1 MSPEEKASRLL
12 AFANGDIRVLVT
24 KPSIAGMGLNFQI
37 AARMAFVGLS
47 DSYEAYYQ
55 CIRRCFRYG
64 QTRVVHA
71 HIILS
76 AIEAQIAENVAR
88 KETQANRIVDGMV
101 QAIRRTA

>member
-1 MSPEEKASRLL
+1 
-12 AFANGDIRVLVT
+12 
-24 KPSIAGMGLNFQI
+24 LNFQV

-55 CIRRCFRYG
+55 CIRRCYRYG
-64 QTRVVHA
+64 QWRVVRA

-76 AIEAQIAENVAR
+76 EIEGQIAENVAR

-101 QAIRRTA
+101 RAIRRNA